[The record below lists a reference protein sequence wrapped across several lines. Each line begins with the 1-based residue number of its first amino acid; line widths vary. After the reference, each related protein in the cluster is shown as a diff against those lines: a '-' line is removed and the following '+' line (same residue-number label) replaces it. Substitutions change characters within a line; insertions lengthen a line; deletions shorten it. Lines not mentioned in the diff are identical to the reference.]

1 MNPLDWMR
9 RHRWIWSAVGI
20 VLLWTALSISTS
32 HFSLQSLSGVVSSAA
47 FLVVVGVGQMFV
59 ISTGGGNVDLSIAS
73 VITLAGFAA
82 MSLSHGSDSGLL
94 VTIPVLVLFGA
105 GVGLTNAFLIRRLR
119 IPAMIATLAVGYVLA
134 SATLLANRGFYTFA
148 VSPFLA
154 MIATE
159 RVRGVPIIFLVALL
173 LAFAA
178 GVLIDRTVYGRVLMA
193 VGQSEPAAYFAGVGV
208 GRTVNIAYLISGIL
222 AALDGALLSAHAGG
236 AFLEMGTPYLLQS
249 VGAVVVGGTLIFG
262 GSATALG
269 TLLGSVLLVLIV
281 TTMQIAGF
289 PGGVQD
295 MVQGAV
301 IIAVLFAAGRATS
314 RRTRP
319 SARPAANAV
328 KP

>member
-1 MNPLDWMR
+1 VNALEWLR
-9 RHRWIWSAVGI
+9 RHRWIWSAIGI
-20 VLLWTALSISTS
+20 VLLWTVLSISTAN
-32 HFSLQSLSGVVSSAA
+32 FSLQNLSGVVSSAA

-59 ISTGGGNVDLSIAS
+59 IATGGGNVDLSIAS

-82 MSLSHGSDSGLL
+82 MSLSHGSDAGLL
-94 VTIPVLVLFGA
+94 VAIPVLVLFGVA
-105 GVGLTNAFLIRRLR
+105 VGLTNAFLIRRLH

-134 SATLLANRGFYTFA
+134 SATLLANRGFFTFA
-148 VSPFLA
+148 VSPLLA
-154 MIATE
+154 AIATQ
-159 RVRGVPIIFLVALL
+159 RTHGIPIISL
-173 LAFAA
+173 LAVVLALAA
-178 GVLIDRTVYGRVLMA
+178 AVLIDRTAYGQVLMA
-193 VGQSEPAAYFAGVGV
+193 VGQSERAAYFSGVGV
-208 GRTVNIAYLISGIL
+208 GSTVTVAYLISGVL

-281 TTMQIAGF
+281 TTMQVAGF

-295 MVQGAV
+295 MVQGGV

-314 RRTRP
+314 RRT
-319 SARPAANAV
+319 
-328 KP
+328 